1 MVDGSDAAAAP
12 DQEPPDVAAAVRY
25 AEESGTVR
33 AHPPPLQ
40 PPSDHHRG

>member
-1 MVDGSDAAAAP
+1 MVDGSDAAATP

-33 AHPPPLQ
+33 ALPAPHSPTFQ
-40 PPSDHHRG
+40 PWR